1 MKLRS
6 CRSLK
11 STIDTERR
19 FQLTRSELFEMHLFD
34 EDAPEEEALCGR
46 NTAGTERRGVMG
58 YLEDRLF
65 GNRVGTVCQ
74 DCKDRVVP
82 FTRKI
87 INDLEANESV
97 EGADEYRL
105 LAGTLARETGPYDKW
120 G

>member
-6 CRSLK
+6 CGSLK
-11 STIDTERR
+11 LTIDTEMR

-34 EDAPEEEALCGR
+34 EDAREEEALCGR
-46 NTAGTERRGVMG
+46 KTAGTERRSVMG

-74 DCKDRVVP
+74 DCKDRIAS
-82 FTRKI
+82 FAGKMI
-87 INDLEANESV
+87 DELEANKCV
-97 EGADEYRL
+97 EQADEYRL
-105 LAGTLARETGPYDKW
+105 LAGTLARETGPDDNW